1 MGRLPQAPPDVPGD
15 LFALLTARREDLIVR
30 WSATVTRENAVDRIS
45 RQELVDQMPSFIDEL
60 IAAVHPEAIPLPSSG
75 ENAVEHG
82 AQRLNLGFNVA
93 EVVREYGVLHRC
105 IIEIAG
111 ESGLATTPREQLA
124 VTRAV
129 NAGIA
134 SALSQYV
141 NVRDAELR
149 RQMSE
154 HLGFIAHEVRN
165 PLSSARMAF
174 NLLQKRELAGGG
186 RVIDLLERTLKRTG
200 EVIDNALN
208 QTTLSLGATPRFEAV
223 PLRKALDEV
232 AFDCAAEAQHKG
244 IDVVIASDAEL
255 VIDADVR
262 LLHSALANLLQN
274 ALKFSQP
281 SSTLNVRAN
290 RAEGRVLIEI
300 EDTCGG
306 LPAGRTDDLFKPLV
320 QRGSDLSGYGLG
332 LAIAQQATRAHG
344 GTLSVRDLPGKGC
357 IFTLDL
363 PARAPA
369 RQ

>member
-1 MGRLPQAPPDVPGD
+1 V
-15 LFALLTARREDLIVR
+15 
-30 WSATVTRENAVDRIS
+30 
-45 RQELVDQMPSFIDEL
+45 
-60 IAAVHPEAIPLPSSG
+60 PLPSSG

-111 ESGLATTPREQLA
+111 ESGLATTPREQLV

-129 NAGIA
+129 NGGIA
-134 SALSQYV
+134 SALSQYM

-174 NLLQKRELAGGG
+174 NILQKRELAGGG
-186 RVIDLLERTLKRTG
+186 RVVDLLERTLKRTG
-200 EVIDNALN
+200 DVIDNALN
-208 QTTLSLGATPRFEAV
+208 ETWLSLGAMPRFEAV
-223 PLRKALDEV
+223 SLRKALDEL
-232 AFDCAAEAQHKG
+232 ASDCAAEAQHKG
-244 IDVVIASDAEL
+244 IDVVIASDGDL

-262 LLHSALANLLQN
+262 LLRSALANLLQN

-281 SSTLNVRAN
+281 SSTLHIRAN
-290 RAEGRVLIEI
+290 RGQGRVLIEI
-300 EDTCGG
+300 EDACGG
-306 LPAGRTDDLFKPLV
+306 LPEGRTEDLFKPLV

-332 LAIAQQATRAHG
+332 LAIAQQATRAHD
-344 GTLSVRDLPGKGC
+344 GTLTVRDLPGKGC

-363 PARAPA
+363 PARK
-369 RQ
+369 QHQQ